1 MCSVVLNIKWSISEY
16 YTSRIRDRFAICSL
30 AFLILLVMWKAF
42 HVWLD
47 LSVIRR
53 NLWMRKFADQRKNE
67 RQIWPHNV
75 ILIYTLNHYRAER
88 KNWSIKKNSVAT
100 RPSTELKASQK
111 PPNFRYKQCTL
122 RLYDC
127 GVHVQTGCK
136 YTFGNYWWRSFWY
149 GCSLLGLDI
158 LARKGNTA
166 SYLGFNNEDTRNEL
180 KTCRHPAAD
189 FYFTILARLLY
200 KNYYNK

>member
-1 MCSVVLNIKWSISEY
+1 MKHIWVLYIQADSE
-16 YTSRIRDRFAICSL
+16 TASRFAH
-30 AFLILLVMWKAF
+30 LLFWYFWWCGLYWKAF

-47 LSVIRR
+47 LSVIHR
-53 NLWMRKFADQRKNE
+53 NLCMWKFADQRKNE

-75 ILIYTLNHYRAER
+75 ILIHTLNHYRAER

-136 YTFGNYWWRSFWY
+136 
-149 GCSLLGLDI
+149 
-158 LARKGNTA
+158 
-166 SYLGFNNEDTRNEL
+166 
-180 KTCRHPAAD
+180 
-189 FYFTILARLLY
+189 
-200 KNYYNK
+200 